1 MWPMIHFVRTFR
13 NVTVSRTNLS
23 MCGGYF
29 ITANNNNHYIIAVH
43 RTAICVWKCC
53 CLSSKKTWI
62 TIINNQYSQS
72 SSTNCDPFFSFPLII
87 FRSNSKAS
95 YLPRQSHE
103 KLASDPD
110 HGSYKLTLTSNED
123 CIHLPHNVFHD
134 PIHTTKI
141 NNLPDVLPLGVKMQ
155 NVPMRYGSNQNLK
168 SSPNGHKTPPASNDH
183 HQSPSPLPP
192 STPQQQKQ
200 HLSSTATSPITSAY
214 SLKSM
219 FTFHSN
225 NNKQRNS
232 IDHNILTMSNN
243 NINQMH
249 MNANGPNAGDAM
261 SPTNKFMSQ
270 STIDLKKAQLMF
282 THEAIFQ
289 QQQQQQQKN
298 GVNTRITATESM
310 GNLIDCTNR
319 QSAPPFLLHHQ
330 QQQNSSGRK
339 SSAFIDSDMANHIAM
354 NSNGLTSNG
363 NSDIDDR
370 INRTDSLKENI
381 DTITQLQAKLMS
393 TQLHDNSASDFGH
406 DSIADATIPEDD
418 SLSTD
423 DTSSVSQLSS
433 ESLTSND
440 INEILD
446 AEGIDAAQPSL
457 PTSAAP
463 QCQTESQ
470 YDDAEEAQTSID
482 VKLNETTMSDVGS
495 QTDESI
501 LDSFSHTTNGNANG
515 LPTKTV
521 IVTRSRFA
529 DEFDCEKL
537 TDDLIQQLSPN
548 DRLRHILGKFSSNQS
563 AQNGGI
569 LIDFRFL
576 SLTFCS
582 SKGVQVHW

>member
-1 MWPMIHFVRTFR
+1 MHIAVC
-13 NVTVSRTNLS
+13 RTNFTV
-23 MCGGYF
+23 CCGYF
-29 ITANNNNHYIIAVH
+29 ITATANKNNNNYVIVVH
-43 RTAICVWKCC
+43 RIVKYLIWKCC
-53 CLSSKKTWI
+53 SSKQQLSTS
-62 TIINNQYSQS
+62 NQM
-72 SSTNCDPFFSFPLII
+72 SSTNFDVFFLLHLPFY
-87 FRSNSKAS
+87 RSNSKAS

-141 NNLPDVLPLGVKMQ
+141 NNLPDVLPLGVKMK
-155 NVPMRYGSNQNLK
+155 NASTRYSSNQNLK
-168 SSPNGHKTPPASNDH
+168 SSPNGIRTPPGSNDH
-183 HQSPSPLPP
+183 HQSSPPPP
-192 STPQQQKQ
+192 STLQQQQ
-200 HLSSTATSPITSAY
+200 QQQISSGATSPSITSAY

-219 FTFHSN
+219 FSFQSN

-249 MNANGPNAGDAM
+249 KNAPNGANAGDVM
-261 SPTNKFMSQ
+261 HPTTKFMSQ

-289 QQQQQQQKN
+289 QQQQQN
-298 GVNTRITATESM
+298 GVNTRIAATESM

-319 QSAPPFLLHHQ
+319 QSAPPFLLHQ

-339 SSAFIDSDMANHIAM
+339 SNAILDSDMANHIAM
-354 NSNGLTSNG
+354 NSNGLTANGDSNG
-363 NSDIDDR
+363 DDR

-381 DTITQLQAKLMS
+381 ESISQLQAKLMS
-393 TQLHDNSASDFGH
+393 TQLHDNSTSDFCH
-406 DSIADATIPEDD
+406 DSIGDAVIREDD
-418 SLSTD
+418 SLSAD

-433 ESLTSND
+433 ESLTSTD

-446 AEGIDAAQPSL
+446 AESVDAVRSSSPA
-457 PTSAAP
+457 SAAN

-470 YDDAEEAQTSID
+470 YNEVEDAQTSI
-482 VKLNETTMSDVGS
+482 VAELNETIMSDAGS

-501 LDSFSHTTNGNANG
+501 LDSFSLTASSNANG

-521 IVTRSRFA
+521 IVTHSRFA

-537 TDDLIQQLSPN
+537 TDDLVHQLSPN
-548 DRLRHILGKFSSNQS
+548 DPLRHILGKF
-563 AQNGGI
+563 
-569 LIDFRFL
+569 
-576 SLTFCS
+576 CM
-582 SKGVQVHW
+582 